1 MMFPNVPH
9 LTCQYVGSFSQTLIM
24 DLVAEYL
31 EGGELFERIVEKET
45 VSNMYCSFL

>member
-1 MMFPNVPH
+1 
-9 LTCQYVGSFSQTLIM
+9 M

-45 VSNMYCSFL
+45 VSNMYCSFYNVVLLLVYHPSLTSGLS